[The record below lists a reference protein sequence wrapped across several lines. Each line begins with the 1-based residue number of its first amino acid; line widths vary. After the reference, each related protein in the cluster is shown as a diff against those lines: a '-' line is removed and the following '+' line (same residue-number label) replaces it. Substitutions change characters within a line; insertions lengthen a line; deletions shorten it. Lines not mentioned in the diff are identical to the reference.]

1 MKFLANQKLAMRISI
16 ITTVITFAGMLL
28 LWFIVSSRVSS
39 MVKNLP
45 FRNCVPTEN
54 EPINIHF

>member
-39 MVKNLP
+39 MVKN
-45 FRNCVPTEN
+45 
-54 EPINIHF
+54 NITN

>member
-1 MKFLANQKLAMRISI
+1 MIVTLP
-16 ITTVITFAGMLL
+16 VIKYHNGFNRL
-28 LWFIVSSRVSS
+28 LWYFVYNDTTGNFMKRL
-39 MVKNLP
+39 LP